1 MKLLLD
7 AITFDLNGSV
17 ELDALESSSFSTLG
31 RRTNKVA
38 TLDGGVAI
46 NDFGFTHADRDFQ
59 ILVKPTPA
67 QDSTLRYIVE
77 NYGQVYVSTRE
88 GFFKAIP
95 EYSPGP
101 EQSTLSLSVTEK
113 LA

>member
-1 MKLLLD
+1 MKLLID

-17 ELDALESSSFSTLG
+17 ELEALQESNFSTLG
-31 RRTNKVA
+31 RRANKVA

-59 ILVKPTPA
+59 ILLRPTPE
-67 QDSTLRYIVE
+67 QDSALRYIVE
-77 NYGQVYVSTRE
+77 NYGQVYVSTGE

-101 EQSTLSLSVTEK
+101 SQSTLSLSVTEK
-113 LA
+113 IA

>member
-1 MKLLLD
+1 MKLLID
-7 AITFDLNGSV
+7 SITFDLQGSV
-17 ELDALESSSFSTLG
+17 ELDALPDSTFSTLG

-59 ILVKPTPA
+59 VLVKPTPE
-67 QDSTLRYIVE
+67 QDAALRYIVE
-77 NYGQVYVSTRE
+77 NYGQVYVSTKE

-101 EQSTLSLSVTEK
+101 SQSTLSLSITEK
-113 LA
+113 IA